1 MTEKEKKAKEEKVF
15 RELCDYVA
23 KSIMGYDENQ
33 TLSKDMI
40 LRLRGLKTGQYMA
53 NKNAPSMA
61 HYPYEIILLTFKYVK
76 QHELDSILQSKK
88 FNDDKHKFN
97 YILKI
102 IDSNINTVY
111 NKIKKIKEE
120 QNRVDN
126 IEVVELPNYNNQ
138 YEKKN
143 LNKNFEKFW

>member
-15 RELCDYVA
+15 RELW
-23 KSIMGYDENQ
+23 
-33 TLSKDMI
+33 
-40 LRLRGLKTGQYMA
+40 GLKTGQYMA

-143 LNKNFEKFW
+143 INKNFEKFC

>member
-1 MTEKEKKAKEEKVF
+1 
-15 RELCDYVA
+15 
-23 KSIMGYDENQ
+23 
-33 TLSKDMI
+33 
-40 LRLRGLKTGQYMA
+40 MA
-53 NKNAPSMA
+53 SATNACSSVSPQFT
-61 HYPYEIILLTFKYVK
+61 IILLTFKYVK

-143 LNKNFEKFW
+143 INKNFEKFW

>member
-1 MTEKEKKAKEEKVF
+1 
-15 RELCDYVA
+15 
-23 KSIMGYDENQ
+23 
-33 TLSKDMI
+33 
-40 LRLRGLKTGQYMA
+40 MA
-53 NKNAPSMA
+53 NKNNPSMA
-61 HYPYEIILLTFKYVK
+61 HYPYEVILLTFKYVK
-76 QHELDSILQSKK
+76 QHELDNILQSKK
-88 FNDDKHKFN
+88 FNNDQHKFN

-102 IDSNINTVY
+102 IDSNLNTVY

-143 LNKNFEKFW
+143 INKDFEKFW

>member
-1 MTEKEKKAKEEKVF
+1 MTEKEKKAKEQKAF
-15 RELCDYVA
+15 RELCDYVS

-53 NKNAPSMA
+53 NKNNPSMA
-61 HYPYEIILLTFKYVK
+61 HYPYEFILLTFKYVK
-76 QHELDSILQSKK
+76 QHELDNILQSKK
-88 FNDDKHKFN
+88 FNDDQHKFN

-111 NKIKKIKEE
+111 NKVKKIKEE

-143 LNKNFEKFW
+143 INKNFEKFW

>member
-61 HYPYEIILLTFKYVK
+61 HYPYEIILLTFKYA
-76 QHELDSILQSKK
+76 I
-88 FNDDKHKFN
+88 
-97 YILKI
+97 
-102 IDSNINTVY
+102 
-111 NKIKKIKEE
+111 
-120 QNRVDN
+120 
-126 IEVVELPNYNNQ
+126 Q
-138 YEKKN
+138 YY
-143 LNKNFEKFW
+143 